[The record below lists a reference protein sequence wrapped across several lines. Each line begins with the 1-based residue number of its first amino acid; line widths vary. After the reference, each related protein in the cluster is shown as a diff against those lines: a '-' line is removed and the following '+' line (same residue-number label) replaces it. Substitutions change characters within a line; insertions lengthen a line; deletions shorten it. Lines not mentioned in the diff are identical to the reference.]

1 MRGNGTSCLQLTL
14 NWFRKKYSKNKLYM
28 YAWDGGDGRGRT
40 EEGHDKANVVKFYQ
54 NRKPE

>member
-1 MRGNGTSCLQLTL
+1 
-14 NWFRKKYSKNKLYM
+14 M